1 MIPSARCSKS
11 SICSWDEFLKWSK
24 CILEEKDADKNRW
37 IFRGQSKT
45 SYGLETS
52 LEREANRSGIEP
64 RKLKHE
70 SLEKRLINEFRRRAH
85 HYISRVPDRHDLVEW
100 LALMQHYGAPTRLL
114 DWSYSPFI
122 AVYFAIAG
130 AQFEVKSGGQE
141 AQALCALWAMES
153 VRYTSE
159 HTLKDLGYLNVMANY
174 AIRVGLKRHNH
185 PEPTKF
191 RQDAIVHYVF
201 DKPTLGLFVVNPFM
215 LSERSSIQQGVHLMP
230 GDITESFEQ
239 NLLASPRS
247 RDNLQV
253 LEIVLTKD
261 MRNEFLKNLHRM
273 NIDHASLF
281 PGLEGYAKSMAERI
295 TFPDLLSL

>member
-1 MIPSARCSKS
+1 VIPSARCSKS

-24 CILEEKDADKNRW
+24 CILEEKDADKKRW

-45 SYGLETS
+45 SYSLETS
-52 LEREANRSGIEP
+52 LEREANRSGIDLCE
-64 RKLKHE
+64 LKYDL
-70 SLEKRLINEFRRRAH
+70 LEKRLINEFRRRAH

-122 AVYFAIAG
+122 ALHFAVAG
-130 AQFEVKSGGQE
+130 AQFEVNSSGQK
-141 AQALCALWAMES
+141 AQASCALWAMES
-153 VRYTSE
+153 VRYTSKY
-159 HTLKDLGYLNVMANY
+159 TLRELGYSNVTKHY
-174 AIRVGLKRHNH
+174 ARKAGRKRQHH

-191 RQDAIVHYVF
+191 LQDAIVRYVF
-201 DKPTLGLFVVNPFM
+201 DKPTLGVFVVNPFM

-230 GDITESFEQ
+230 GDITKSFEE
-239 NLLASPRS
+239 NLLASPRR

-261 MRNEFLKNLHRM
+261 IRNEFLKHLHRM

-281 PGLEGYAKSMAERI
+281 PGLQGYAKSMAERI
-295 TFPDLLSL
+295 TFPELLSL